1 MPDVIAPGRIWPAVD
16 AVGTEKRVRRC
27 RGCKMEGVISRRYL
41 TRGGNLELFDASVP
55 DATVSLEQHGF
66 AIVREAFTEA
76 EVSALGQELQHL
88 FETTRPD
95 VRLPGATEEDYA
107 DFRYEAL
114 NRSAAAQAAV
124 AHPVILEV
132 IEPLLGED
140 CHVISNTA
148 WRNRPQREKA
158 PFDVGNPWHI
168 DAGPHVPRP
177 PDVPWDDRIPY
188 PVFMIGCHILLQDCG
203 LESGPTGFVPGSHTS
218 GRLPPSPGS
227 DGVITYQGAGPVVPL
242 GCAGDAVFFVSDV
255 WHRRMPTGSDDRG
268 RFFLQV
274 QYGRRDIAQRLR
286 TTSEVNHLSEDAVSR
301 AVTDRHKTVVGL
313 HPPGF
318 FDA

>member
-1 MPDVIAPGRIWPAVD
+1 MAP
-16 AVGTEKRVRRC
+16 
-27 RGCKMEGVISRRYL
+27 VISRTYL
-41 TRGGNLELFDASVP
+41 TRGGNLELLDATVP
-55 DATVSLEQHGF
+55 DASRSLEQHGF
-66 AIVREAFTEA
+66 AMVSKAFTEA
-76 EVSALGQELQHL
+76 DVATLHDELRHL

-124 AHPVILEV
+124 AHPAILEV

-148 WRNRPQREKA
+148 WRNQPQREKA
-158 PFDVGNPWHI
+158 PFDVGNPWHV

-203 LESGPTGFVPGSHTS
+203 IESGPTGFVPRSHTS
-218 GRLPPSPGS
+218 GQLPPAPDANGM
-227 DGVITYQGAGPVVPL
+227 ITYQGTEPAAPL
-242 GCAGDAVFFVSDV
+242 GRAGDVVFFVSDV
-255 WHRRMPTGSDDRG
+255 WHRRMPTGPGDEG

-286 TTSEVNHLSEDAVSR
+286 TTDRVNHLSDQAIAR
-301 AVTDRHKTVVGL
+301 AVTDRQQTVIGL
-313 HPPGF
+313 HQPGF
-318 FDA
+318 YDA